1 MADRQRVP
9 NKNAGKPN
17 TAIWKGKRNG
27 MEILT
32 PEQYGEYEAFVSTH
46 PNGEFTQSINWQK
59 VKNNWGFEAVV
70 SRGPDGQIVGAM
82 GVLIQKIPLIGTSF
96 LYAPRGPVCDL
107 HDKHVLG
114 DLKVGA
120 DQLAKR
126 YNAHMLKIDPN
137 VPMADTEFLS
147 LMKGLGFQ
155 QHYGPDGFEG
165 IQARFNY
172 RLYLD
177 GRTEDELFANLTQ
190 KTRYNCRVAMKKGVE
205 IRVVGKEYLDEFV
218 RIMRTT
224 GERDG
229 FNTRP
234 KEYFERM
241 LDALGE
247 HVRMYMGFYDGQP
260 ICGAI
265 TTNYAGKTC
274 YVYGASDNIYRN
286 VMPNYLIQWEMIKWA
301 VQTGCTVYDFQGVS
315 GNMDENSHMYGLY
328 RFKRGF
334 NGTLDELAGEF
345 DYIYKPV
352 KSKLVDQAIALN
364 GKLGALKR
372 KLKKT

>member
-1 MADRQRVP
+1 
-9 NKNAGKPN
+9 
-17 TAIWKGKRNG
+17 
-27 MEILT
+27 MEILK
-32 PEQYGEYEAFVSTH
+32 PEQYDEYEAFVSSH

-70 SRGPDGQIVGAM
+70 SRDPQGKIVGSM
-82 GVLIQKIPLIGTSF
+82 GVLIQRIPLIGTSF

-107 HDKHVLG
+107 HDRDVLS
-114 DLKVGA
+114 DLKAGA
-120 DQLAKR
+120 DQLARKH
-126 YNAHMLKIDPN
+126 NAHMLKIDPN
-137 VPMADTEFLS
+137 VPMSDTRFIEIA
-147 LMKGLGFQ
+147 KGLGFRQ
-155 QHYGPDGFEG
+155 NYGPEGFEG

-172 RLYLD
+172 RLYLN
-177 GRTEDELFANLTQ
+177 GRTADELFANLTQ

-218 RIMRTT
+218 RIMQAT

-234 KEYFERM
+234 KAYFERM

-247 HVRMYMGFYDGQP
+247 HVRMYMGFYQDQP

-265 TTNYAGKTC
+265 TTNYAGKAC
-274 YVYGASDNIYRN
+274 YVYGASDNVYRN
-286 VMPNYLIQWEMIKWA
+286 VMPNYLIQWEMIQWA
-301 VQTGCTVYDFQGVS
+301 VETGCTVYDFQGVS
-315 GNMDENSHMYGLY
+315 GNLDENAHMYGLY

-345 DYIYKPV
+345 DYLYQPLKTRMV
-352 KSKLVDQAIALN
+352 SHAIALN
-364 GKLGALKR
+364 GKLGGLKR
-372 KLKKT
+372 RLKRG